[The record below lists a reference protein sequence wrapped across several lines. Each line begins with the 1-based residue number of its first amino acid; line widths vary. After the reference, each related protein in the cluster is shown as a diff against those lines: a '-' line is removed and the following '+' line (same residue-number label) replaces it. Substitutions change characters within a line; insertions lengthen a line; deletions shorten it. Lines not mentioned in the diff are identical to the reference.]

1 MVANEF
7 PCLETSV
14 SKEIECELQQCC
26 RLIHLS
32 KRGVEG
38 DVNGA
43 VSQSSHQNCICMCC
57 IRMFKCTI
65 SRSPPQQHEEPRHLL
80 MRRLEEWT
88 NVIFQ
93 CNVLNVVL
101 NVLVFSILH
110 CPAIKSVMHVI
121 PCYWKSID
129 RDGQ

>member
-7 PCLETSV
+7 PRLETNV

-32 KRGVEG
+32 KRGVES

-43 VSQSSHQNCICMCC
+43 VSHSSRQNC
-57 IRMFKCTI
+57 MFKCTI
-65 SRSPPQQHEEPRHLL
+65 SRSPPQRHEEPRNFL

-88 NVIFQ
+88 NAIFQ
-93 CNVLNVVL
+93 CNVSNVVL

-110 CPAIKSVMHVI
+110 CSAIKSVMHVN
-121 PCYWKSID
+121 PLLLEKY
-129 RDGQ
+129 